1 MYLMRFLEERSL
13 KPKDFSVNYFKCR
26 DFIINLSKTPRIM
39 GILNVTPD
47 SFSDAGAYFD
57 KSRAVEHALQMQSE
71 GADIIDIGAESTRPG
86 ARSISAAEQL
96 KRIEGIVK
104 ILGKK
109 LKIPVSID
117 TASSIVAKRCLDLGA
132 SIINDVY
139 ALRKDSKLAKLIA
152 RYKAGVVLMHMK
164 KTPRTMQ
171 QNPDYD
177 NVVLEIIK
185 FLDKVKQKALESG
198 IPEES
203 IMLDPGIG
211 FGKTTEHNLKIINH
225 LSKFRVLK
233 SPILIGTSKKSF
245 IGNVLNKQV
254 NERGLGT
261 AISVV
266 ISVLNG
272 ANVVRVH
279 DVKQTKE
286 ALKFT
291 WQITKQGL

>member
-1 MYLMRFLEERSL
+1 M
-13 KPKDFSVNYFKCR
+13 KPKTFSVNCFKCR
-26 DFIINLSKTPRIM
+26 DFNINLSKTSRIM

-47 SFSDAGAYFD
+47 SFSDAGVYFD
-57 KSRAVEHALQMQSE
+57 KGRAVERALQMQSE

-96 KRIEGIVK
+96 KRIESIVK

-139 ALRKDSKLAKLIA
+139 ALRKDNKLAKLIA

-164 KTPRTMQ
+164 KTPRSMQ
-171 QNPDYD
+171 HSPEYD
-177 NVVLEIIK
+177 NVILEIIN
-185 FLDKVKQKALESG
+185 FLDKAKQKALENG
-198 IPEES
+198 IPKES

-211 FGKTTEHNLKIINH
+211 FGKTTEHNLKIINN
-225 LSKFRVLK
+225 LSIFKVLK

-245 IGNVLNKQV
+245 IDNVLHKQV
-254 NERGLGT
+254 NERELGT
-261 AISVV
+261 AVSVV

-279 DVKQTKE
+279 DVKQTKD
-286 ALKFT
+286 ALKLT
-291 WQITKQGL
+291 WQIIKQGL

>member
-1 MYLMRFLEERSL
+1 M
-13 KPKDFSVNYFKCR
+13 KPKDFKANYFKCR
-26 DFIINLSKTPRIM
+26 DFNIDLSKAPRIM

-47 SFSDAGAYFD
+47 SFSDAGVYFD
-57 KSRAVEHALQMQSE
+57 KGRALEHALQMQSE
-71 GADIIDIGAESTRPG
+71 GADIVDIGAESTRPG
-86 ARSISAAEQL
+86 ARSIGAARQL
-96 KRIEGIVK
+96 KRIESIVK

-109 LKIPVSID
+109 LKIPMSID
-117 TASSIVAKRCLDLGA
+117 TGSSIVAKRCFDLGA

-139 ALRKDSKLAKLIA
+139 ALKKDNKLGKMIS

-164 KTPRTMQ
+164 KNPRTMQ
-171 QNPDYD
+171 QNPKYD
-177 NVVLEIIK
+177 NVILEIIN
-185 FLDKVKQKALESG
+185 FLDKAKQKALEAG

-203 IMLDPGIG
+203 IILDPGIG
-211 FGKTTEHNLKIINH
+211 FSKTTEHNLKIINN
-225 LSKFRVLK
+225 LSEFKALK

-245 IGNVLNKQV
+245 IGDVLHKQV

-261 AISVV
+261 AVSVV

-286 ALKFT
+286 ALQLT

>member
-1 MYLMRFLEERSL
+1 M
-13 KPKDFSVNYFKCR
+13 KPKDFSANCFKCR
-26 DFIINLSKTPRIM
+26 DWHINLSTTARIM
-39 GILNVTPD
+39 GVLNVTRD
-47 SFSDAGAYFD
+47 SFSDAGVYFD
-57 KSRAVEHALQMQSE
+57 KGMALEHALQMQSE

-86 ARSISAAEQL
+86 AQSISAPRQL
-96 KRIEGIVK
+96 KRIETIVK

-139 ALRKDSKLAKLIA
+139 ALRKDAKLAKLIA
-152 RYKAGVVLMHMK
+152 HYKAGVVLMHMK

-171 QNPDYD
+171 HSPEYD
-177 NVVLEIIK
+177 NVILEIIN
-185 FLDKVKQKALESG
+185 FLDKAKQKALESG

-245 IGNVLNKQV
+245 IGNVLHKQV
-254 NERGLGT
+254 KERGLGT
-261 AISVV
+261 AVSVV

-286 ALKFT
+286 ALKLT
-291 WQITKQGL
+291 EQITKQGL